1 MTPLRQFDPSVDPE
15 VVHHTRVP
23 RIYIHLPITDVK
35 LKMLVFKD
43 LQQEFTQHDL
53 DLDNPLGTKSFSE
66 SHKRIGPGI
75 YIDQTEVADHTC
87 VLWDAFSKEGFLL
100 LSSSV
105 DRVLCEAGSEAEAHR
120 LAMYRVEQAQQVP
133 VASASNDLDN
143 TDLDNTDLDN
153 TDLDNTDL
161 DNTDLD
167 EDIQP
172 VEERSEIGGI
182 GFAGTSDPSP
192 DNGSSTR
199 IPQTC

>member
-143 TDLDNTDLDN
+143 TDLD
-153 TDLDNTDL
+153 
-161 DNTDLD
+161 

-182 GFAGTSDPSP
+182 GFPGTSDPSP